1 MPGEVALVSPQ
12 RARTETDQGGFTLI
26 EMVMALTISAFAFLA
41 LATMLAGTLKALA
54 VGKTRAQGNEVAT
67 QGIED
72 LQRFDFN
79 DLGFCPGAADP
90 APAVPSS
97 LVGLTPVALPNC
109 GAANLVYEQPC
120 TALAGALTTFA
131 VPRQSYTCVRNNIT
145 YTVNRFIVWPDAQ
158 LTGKRLAVYVNW
170 TDQVGGHQVAQESS
184 LRSPN
189 AASVVGIAPPQ
200 FVSVSASPS
209 SIAIEADGSPDTAIT
224 LSASTNGLTTA
235 DAVYVTLLT
244 LTTQPD
250 GSVAALPTQ
259 FQLTTADGVNW
270 SATIPAGT
278 QPKFGAGTQFA
289 TFTEVRASD
298 SKANSKIAATTFS
311 FCPAGGCP
319 ANLPAISAASV
330 SPTSIDI
337 DSAGV
342 LQSTF
347 TVSATTTNLTSDASV
362 SALVQTQSGAASLV
376 LHPSNSC
383 TVGGACNSW
392 TTTFT
397 PGSLNL
403 RFLPGTQQFY
413 VTAVAPVGGSGGAN
427 GSSTV
432 ATTNPAT
439 IG

>member
-1 MPGEVALVSPQ
+1 MSLR
-12 RARTETDQGGFTLI
+12 RARIETDQGGFTLI
-26 EMVMALTISAFAFLA
+26 EMVMALAISSFAFLA

-90 APAVPSS
+90 APTMPAS
-97 LVGLTPVALPNC
+97 LAGAGMTPVALPNC

-120 TALAGALTTFA
+120 SALSGVLTTFA

-145 YTVNRFIVWPDAQ
+145 YTVNRYIVWPDAQ
-158 LTGKRLAVYVNW
+158 LTGKRLAVYVSW

-200 FVSVSASPS
+200 FVNVSASPS

-224 LSASTNGLTTA
+224 LTANTNGLTTS

-259 FQLTTADGVNW
+259 FVLTTANGTNW
-270 SATIPAGT
+270 STTIPAGT
-278 QPKFGAGTQFA
+278 QPKFGAGIQFA

-337 DSAGV
+337 DSGGV

-347 TVSATTTNLTSDASV
+347 TVSATTTNLTTGASV
-362 SALVQTQSGAASLV
+362 SALIQTQSGAASLI
-376 LHPSNSC
+376 LQPSNSC

-439 IG
+439 FG